1 MQLCSF
7 STHKVVFTG
16 NLQPRLSFGRSTLPS
31 SLGAVSHTCRT
42 SGMVSEGRSIT
53 AELPFPLFCSTD
65 FHSVIQF
72 SWQYKPPYTYCTS
85 PGTWQLSSME
95 WMENNQHSSSF
106 LPLSLQAGEQTA
118 SVFPRVPL
126 EQKGRRDTLRQR
138 NVLADYQETFFFSI
152 QNHEKAVLVLTWRAQ
167 QSSCGMG
174 NQ

>member
-1 MQLCSF
+1 MAGPPSPAAWGLCPTPAEPVGWCQRAGAS
-7 STHKVVFTG
+7 
-16 NLQPRLSFGRSTLPS
+16 LLSCPFPS
-31 SLGAVSHTCRT
+31 SAVQIFS
-42 SGMVSEGRSIT
+42 
-53 AELPFPLFCSTD
+53 L
-65 FHSVIQF
+65 IQF

-138 NVLADYQETFFFSI
+138 NVLADYQETFFSI